1 MPQRYR
7 VLRDARCT
15 LVTLEAQDFSTARGF
30 CANPTPAIRAGNAL
44 HLAVC
49 QRQRG
54 ALASFDRQL
63 CDAAE
68 HHRIAVE
75 RLEIPLG

>member
-1 MPQRYR
+1 VPERYG
-7 VLRDARCT
+7 VLRDARWT

-54 ALASFDRQL
+54 ALASFDRHL
-63 CDAAE
+63 CDAA
-68 HHRIAVE
+68 
-75 RLEIPLG
+75 